1 MLQLSR
7 LHMYAATFTPLSL
20 RRIDAVILTPHQWCR
35 RSDAAA
41 FMQHPAR
48 RCIFRCQPH
57 AAAFTPSHLRCRS
70 RTAAFTL
77 QALEGAIC
85 RWKRTTRSAFSN
97 AERDAGGR
105 ELARAG
111 AGRGGAG
118 RSGGGAGFERVVL
131 GWGGGRFMYVHIPK
145 RVCDGG
151 VKNRGWGWKSG
162 QKRPDLGKKRPHR
175 AIVRKACKIA
185 LEWGQKKSIIVV
197 VASAQLDILRQKVSP
212 VAGSGFCVRSDGAP
226 EATVNPTNLT
236 CSVYSDVLLF
246 MDQ

>member
-1 MLQLSR
+1 
-7 LHMYAATFTPLSL
+7 
-20 RRIDAVILTPHQWCR
+20 
-35 RSDAAA
+35 
-41 FMQHPAR
+41 
-48 RCIFRCQPH
+48 
-57 AAAFTPSHLRCRS
+57 
-70 RTAAFTL
+70 
-77 QALEGAIC
+77 
-85 RWKRTTRSAFSN
+85 
-97 AERDAGGR
+97 
-105 ELARAG
+105 
-111 AGRGGAG
+111 
-118 RSGGGAGFERVVL
+118 
-131 GWGGGRFMYVHIPK
+131 MYVHIPK

-246 MDQ
+246 MDQSKTNCSLRSSAPRPGPHWHAQHHHRGLRQLLGGGYFVG